1 MARKSKTGRKRDT
14 QREELE
20 RLRAIDASAY
30 AEIVI
35 VSNDESEDD
44 GDAVA
49 LIVNGVP
56 HLDVLGS
63 DVADVLR
70 KFADLIEASRE
81 GVRS

>member
-1 MARKSKTGRKRDT
+1 MARKSKTGRKRDA

-35 VSNDESEDD
+35 CEND
-44 GDAVA
+44 DANEGEETA
-49 LIVNGVP
+49 LVVNGVP
-56 HLDVLGS
+56 HIDVVGS

-70 KFADLIEASRE
+70 KFADLIEAARAE
-81 GVRS
+81 VDA